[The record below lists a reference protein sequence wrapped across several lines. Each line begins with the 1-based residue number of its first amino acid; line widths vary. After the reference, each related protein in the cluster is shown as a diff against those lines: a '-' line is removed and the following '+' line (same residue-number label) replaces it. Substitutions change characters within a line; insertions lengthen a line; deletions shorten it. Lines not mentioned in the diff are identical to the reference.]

1 MKKLFFPI
9 LVLMLSACG
18 ANAQRNANDSAKDAI
33 EEVAEPA
40 PSAIPADARVAAPQF
55 TLNDI
60 NGKPL
65 SLSDLKGK
73 WVVLDFWGSWC
84 PWCIKGF
91 PALKEAY
98 KEYNGKIEVLGIDC
112 RDSEEV
118 WKEAVKKYELPWLQ
132 VYLPEGSDLLQKYEI
147 QGFPTKFIIDP
158 DGKVANVTIG
168 EDPQFFN
175 VLKSLVK

>member
-1 MKKLFFPI
+1 MKKYI
-9 LVLMLSACG
+9 LPMLLLAIGACG
-18 ANAQRNANDSAKDAI
+18 AKAQDN
-33 EEVAEPA
+33 
-40 PSAIPADARVAAPQF
+40 AAPVEQVIAVADRDEAPDF
-55 TLNDI
+55 TLMDI
-60 NGKPL
+60 EGNSL

-98 KEYNGKIEVLGIDC
+98 KQYDGKVEVLGIDC
-112 RDSEEV
+112 GDTEEV

-132 VYLPEGSDLLQKYEI
+132 VYNPRGTDLTDRYGI

-158 DGKVANVTIG
+158 EGRVANVTVG
-168 EDPQFFN
+168 EDPAFFD
-175 VLKSLVK
+175 VLATLVK

>member
-1 MKKLFFPI
+1 MKKLIFP
-9 LVLMLSACG
+9 LLALLLTACG
-18 ANAQRNANDSAKDAI
+18 ANAQSKQTDSVGPAV
-33 EEVAEPA
+33 ETAEPA
-40 PSAIPADARVAAPQF
+40 PEVIPAKDRVAAPAF

-65 SLSDLKGK
+65 SLSDLRGK

-91 PALKEAY
+91 PALKDAY
-98 KEYNGKIEVLGIDC
+98 KEYGGKFEVLGIDV
-112 RDSEEV
+112 RDSEAD
-118 WKEAVKKYELPWLQ
+118 WKAAVKKYELPWLQ
-132 VYLPEGSDLLQKYEI
+132 VYMPQEKMDILQQYQI

-158 DGKVANVTIG
+158 EGKVANVTIG
-168 EDPQFFN
+168 EDPAFFD

>member
-1 MKKLFFPI
+1 MKKYI
-9 LVLMLSACG
+9 LPLMLLAITACG
-18 ANAQRNANDSAKDAI
+18 AKAQDNAGAAAQPEQVIA
-33 EEVAEPA
+33 VADRQVA
-40 PSAIPADARVAAPQF
+40 PDF

-98 KEYNGKIEVLGIDC
+98 KQYGGKVEVLGIDC
-112 RDSEEV
+112 GDTEEA
-118 WKEAVKKYELPWLQ
+118 WKASVAKHELPWLQ
-132 VYLPEGSDLLQKYEI
+132 VYNPKSTDLTARYGI

-158 DGKVANVTIG
+158 EGRVANVTVG
-168 EDPQFFN
+168 EDPAFFE
-175 VLKSLVK
+175 VLNSLVK

>member
-1 MKKLFFPI
+1 MKKIIFPL
-9 LVLMLSACG
+9 LVLLFTACG
-18 ANAQRNANDSAKDAI
+18 AKAGNHETTADKTPSAT
-33 EEVAEPA
+33 EVGTSVDEKVPA
-40 PSAIPADARVAAPQF
+40 PNF

-65 SLSDLKGK
+65 SLSDLRGK

-98 KEYNGKIEVLGIDC
+98 KEYGGKVEILGIDC
-112 RDSEEV
+112 RDTEEK

-132 VYLPEGSDLLQKYEI
+132 VYNPGNNDLIEKYQI

-158 DGKVANVTIG
+158 EGNIANVTIG
-168 EDPQFFN
+168 EDLGFFDI
-175 VLKSLVK
+175 LKSLVK

>member
-1 MKKLFFPI
+1 MKKYIFPLLLLLI
-9 LVLMLSACG
+9 TACG
-18 ANAQRNANDSAKDAI
+18 AKAGNNGNAAEQSDAVETGTSVNEKI
-33 EEVAEPA
+33 PA
-40 PSAIPADARVAAPQF
+40 PDF
-55 TLNDI
+55 TLEDI
-60 NGKPL
+60 NGNPL

-98 KEYNGKIEVLGIDC
+98 AQYAGKIEVLGIDC
-112 RDSEEV
+112 RDTKEV

-132 VYLPEGSDLLQKYEI
+132 VYNPGDNGLLEKYQI

-158 DGKVANVTIG
+158 EGNIANVTIG
-168 EDPQFFN
+168 EDPEFFV

>member
-1 MKKLFFPI
+1 MKKYI
-9 LVLMLSACG
+9 LPLILLAITACG
-18 ANAQRNANDSAKDAI
+18 AKAQDN
-33 EEVAEPA
+33 VAGSQPEQVIA
-40 PSAIPADARVAAPQF
+40 VADRVAAPNF

-98 KEYNGKIEVLGIDC
+98 KEYDGKIEVLGVDC
-112 RDSEEV
+112 GDTEET
-118 WKEAVKKYELPWLQ
+118 WKASVAKHELPWLQ
-132 VYLPEGSDLLQKYEI
+132 VYNPKGTDLTAQYGI

-158 DGKVANVTIG
+158 EGKVANVTVG
-168 EDPQFFN
+168 EAPAFFE

>member
-1 MKKLFFPI
+1 MKKLFFP
-9 LVLMLSACG
+9 LLLLLFTACG
-18 ANAQRNANDSAKDAI
+18 AKASTQGGTSEETQTA
-33 EEVAEPA
+33 EEVVALSEK
-40 PSAIPADARVAAPQF
+40 VAAPDF

-60 NGKPL
+60 NGNPL
-65 SLSDLKGK
+65 SLSDLRGK

-98 KEYNGKIEVLGIDC
+98 KEYGGKIEVLGIDC

-132 VYLPEGSDLLQKYEI
+132 VYNPGDNGLLEKYQI

-158 DGKVANVTIG
+158 EGNIANCTIG
-168 EDPQFFN
+168 EDPEFFTI
-175 VLKSLVK
+175 LKSLVK

>member
-1 MKKLFFPI
+1 MKKYI
-9 LVLMLSACG
+9 LPLLLLAITACG
-18 ANAQRNANDSAKDAI
+18 AKAQTA
-33 EEVAEPA
+33 
-40 PSAIPADARVAAPQF
+40 ADAAPQDKVIAVADRQAAPDF

-73 WVVLDFWGSWC
+73 WVILDFWGSWC

-98 KEYNGKIEVLGIDC
+98 KQYGGKVEVLGIDC
-112 RDSEEV
+112 GDTEEA
-118 WKEAVKKYELPWLQ
+118 WKESVAKHELPWLQ
-132 VYLPEGSDLLQKYEI
+132 VYNPKGTDLTAQYGI

-158 DGKVANVTIG
+158 EGRVANVTIG
-168 EDPQFFN
+168 EDPAFFE
-175 VLKSLVK
+175 VLSTLVK